1 MRNQFIMFQTKIIYS
16 HLIFLVY
23 MINFKQLFQ
32 NNSQTHHYIYKYQI
46 HLVMLELYLKI
57 WESNLD
63 RL

>member
-1 MRNQFIMFQTKIIYS
+1 
-16 HLIFLVY
+16 